1 MQIMIELACSV
12 LMSSNNF
19 FIIFSYI
26 KIPEDSSDKYYQNN
40 KEILQKNL
48 MKYIE
53 VFLKKKKKK
62 SYNMVV
68 NNSKVYQK
76 TKNKGLLSI

>member
-1 MQIMIELACSV
+1 M
-12 LMSSNNF
+12 
-19 FIIFSYI
+19 
-26 KIPEDSSDKYYQNN
+26 PEDSLDKYYQNN
-40 KEILQKNL
+40 KEILQINL